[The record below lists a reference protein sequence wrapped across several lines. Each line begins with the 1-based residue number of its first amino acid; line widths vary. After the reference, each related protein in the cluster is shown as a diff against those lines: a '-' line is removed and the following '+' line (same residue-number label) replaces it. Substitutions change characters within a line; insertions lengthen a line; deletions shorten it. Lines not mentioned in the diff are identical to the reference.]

1 MRIIIGL
8 GNPEPE
14 YSKTRHNMGFD
25 TINLVAQKNGIELTR
40 SKCQSIFGTGMIQ
53 RRKSRVS

>member
-14 YSKTRHNMGFD
+14 YRKTRHNMGFD

-53 RRKSRVS
+53 RRKSRFS